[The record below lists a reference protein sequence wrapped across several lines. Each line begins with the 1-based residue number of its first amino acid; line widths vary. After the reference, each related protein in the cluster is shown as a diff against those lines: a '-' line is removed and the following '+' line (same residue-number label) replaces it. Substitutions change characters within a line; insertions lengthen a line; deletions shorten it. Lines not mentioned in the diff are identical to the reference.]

1 MELCKIQVISERQC
15 LETAMPNKFYK
26 LYSQLIQAGTNRMK
40 MSFGSVPFDRK
51 KERDRE
57 REGGMEEERDTH
69 THKTP
74 ANNTNYHYHARYHYY
89 NYYTLFHKNISTVFL
104 KIKSVCRNVE
114 TKGKVF
120 WK

>member
-40 MSFGSVPFDRK
+40 MCFGSVPFDRK

-69 THKTP
+69 THTKHQQTILTIIIMP
-74 ANNTNYHYHARYHYY
+74 D
-89 NYYTLFHKNISTVFL
+89 IIIIIIIPCSTKIFRQFF